1 VRIRFAAS
9 TIALLYA
16 AVAALWIVASGT
28 LLDFAVSDPLTQ
40 SRVEVLKGIAFVG
53 VTSALLYVL
62 LRTRASDPPEDGVQ
76 PSNRGRGGLLVL
88 LLVMVTSVPLIG
100 FGVYTLHSRERE
112 RDAFADLTA
121 KARLKSDQIETWLA
135 ERRGDANALA
145 GSTGFVERVVKFRLT
160 QDAHEREV
168 IRNRLEALIQ
178 RFGYDAVSLLD
189 ATGRPLLGY
198 GNDHILPKETRDL
211 FAGALA
217 DGQVRISPLLRDA
230 QNDLHLDL
238 VAPLRQAT
246 AGGHEPVGLVVL
258 HVSPQRFLF
267 PTIQTWPSA
276 SESGEFLLARR
287 DGDSVL
293 FLNELRH
300 RSGTAMSLREPLSQ
314 ATLPA
319 VAAVRSARPGTM
331 RGEDYRGMSVLA
343 AWWPI
348 AGTDWRLVA
357 KIDRAEALSGARDT
371 ALWVGLFALL
381 AVILLAIALAAFW
394 RAQRRVDQAA
404 SQIES
409 DRQFKLFFDLPF
421 VGMAITSPE
430 TKRWVRF
437 NDELCRI
444 LGYTREELGQL
455 SWAEMTHPEDVDKD
469 VAEFER
475 VVRGETEGY
484 AMDKRFVRK
493 DGAIVH
499 ATIDV
504 KCRRKPDGAVE
515 FFVATIQ
522 DITQRTLA
530 ELTLRESE
538 SRLRRAIETA
548 PIPIM
553 LHAEDGEVVMI
564 SQAWTEITG
573 YTRADIPNTAA
584 WTERAYAER
593 KQLVQADIDRLYG
606 ATKAV
611 KEGEYTIRT
620 RGGASRVWSFMSVG
634 LGSTSGGRRLAIS
647 MAMDVTESKAAQD
660 MIETLMRMYAT
671 LSKCNEAIV
680 RCEDEQA
687 LFAQV
692 CAAAVEQGGMKLA
705 WVGLVDGKGQV
716 RPASSAGAGKAYLD
730 GIVITVDEADPSARG
745 PNSTAIRENRPSW
758 CQDFKNDPRTA
769 PWHERAAGY
778 GLGSEASLPLCRNG
792 KAIGSLTIYAERVGM
807 FDEPTQRLLIAMAA
821 NISFA
826 LDNFERE
833 ARRKKAEATL
843 LDQYDELHS
852 WYRAMQGREERTLKL
867 KGEVNDLLKQAGQ
880 PPRYASAE
888 DDGAAD
894 LPHGNPPTKAGL

>member
-1 VRIRFAAS
+1 MRTRFTAS
-9 TIALLYA
+9 TSALLYA
-16 AVAALWIVASGT
+16 AAAALWIVASGT

-40 SRVEVLKGIAFVG
+40 SRVELFKGLAFVV
-53 VTSALLYVL
+53 VTSAMLYLL
-62 LRTRASDPPEDGVQ
+62 LRTSEPDPVEDPPQ
-76 PSNRGRGGLLVL
+76 RTSRGRGSLLTL
-88 LLVMVTSVPLIG
+88 MLVMVASVPLIG
-100 FGVYTLHSRERE
+100 IGVYTLQAREGE
-112 RDAFADLTA
+112 QGAFADLTA
-121 KARLKSDQIETWLA
+121 NARLKSEQIESWLA

-145 GSTGFVERVVKFRLT
+145 ASIGFVERVVKFRLT

-217 DGQVRISPLLRDA
+217 DGQVRIGPLLRDA
-230 QNDLHLDL
+230 QNELHLDV
-238 VAPLRQAT
+238 VAPLRQPT

-293 FLNELRH
+293 YLNELRH
-300 RSGTAMSLREPLSQ
+300 RSGTAMSLREPPSN

-319 VAAVRSARPGTM
+319 AAAVNAQQPGTL
-331 RGEDYRGMSVLA
+331 RGRDYRGVPVLA

-357 KIDRAEALSGARDT
+357 KLDRAEALSGARDT

-394 RAQRRVDQAA
+394 RAQRRADQAA

-409 DRQFKLFFDLPF
+409 DRRFKLFFDLPF

-437 NDELCRI
+437 NDELCGI
-444 LGYTREELGQL
+444 LGYSREELGHL
-455 SWAEMTHPEDVDKD
+455 SWAEMTHPEDLDKD
-469 VAEFER
+469 VAEFDQ
-475 VVRGETEGY
+475 VVRGESEGY
-484 AMDKRFVRK
+484 AMEKRFVRK
-493 DGAIVH
+493 DGDIVH

-538 SRLRRAIETA
+538 SRLRRAIESA

-553 LHAEDGEVVMI
+553 LHAEHGEVMMI

-573 YTRADIPNTAA
+573 YTLADIPTTAA
-584 WTERAYAER
+584 WTERAYGER
-593 KQLVQADIDRLYG
+593 RQLVQADIDRLYG

-620 RGGASRVWSFMSVG
+620 RDGESRVWSFMSVG
-634 LGSTSGGRRLAIS
+634 LGSTSEAGRLAIS
-647 MAMDVTESKAAQD
+647 MAMDVTDSEIAHER
-660 MIETLMRMYAT
+660 IEALVRMYAT

-705 WVGLVDGKGQV
+705 WVGVVDDKGQIM
-716 RPASSAGAGKAYLD
+716 PSAHAGEGHAYLD
-730 GIVITVDEADPSARG
+730 GIVISLDEGEPTGQG
-745 PNSTAIRENRPSW
+745 PTGTAIRENLPYW
-758 CQDFKNDPRTA
+758 CQDFRNDPRTA
-769 PWHERAAGY
+769 AWHERGAQYGWGSTAA
-778 GLGSEASLPLCRNG
+778 LPLRRNG
-792 KAIGSLTIYAERVGM
+792 AVVGALTIYSERVAM
-807 FDEPTQRLLIAMAA
+807 FDEATQGLLMEIAAG
-821 NISFA
+821 ISFA
-826 LDNFERE
+826 LDNFDRE

-843 LDQYDELHS
+843 LDQYDELRS
-852 WYRAMQGREERTLKL
+852 WYRAMRGREERTLKL
-867 KGEVNDLLKQAGQ
+867 KGEVNDLLKQAGL

-888 DDGAAD
+888 DDGAAG
-894 LPHGNPPTKAGL
+894 LPHGNPPTKAGQ